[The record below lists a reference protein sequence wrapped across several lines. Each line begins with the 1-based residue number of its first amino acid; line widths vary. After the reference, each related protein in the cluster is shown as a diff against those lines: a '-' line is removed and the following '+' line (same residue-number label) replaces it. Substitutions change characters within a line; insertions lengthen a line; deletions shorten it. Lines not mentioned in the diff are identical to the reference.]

1 MIIHLMIVDPIVE
14 AKNIEIAKK
23 KKTYEMNMHFQANW
37 AIKLPWAKFV
47 LGFDGKIFQTECKIC
62 K

>member
-1 MIIHLMIVDPIVE
+1 MIVDPIVE

-23 KKTYEMNMHFQANW
+23 KKETYELNMQFQANW
-37 AIKLPWAKFV
+37 AIKLLWAKFV
-47 LGFDGKIFQTECKIC
+47 LGFDGRIVHTQCKIC